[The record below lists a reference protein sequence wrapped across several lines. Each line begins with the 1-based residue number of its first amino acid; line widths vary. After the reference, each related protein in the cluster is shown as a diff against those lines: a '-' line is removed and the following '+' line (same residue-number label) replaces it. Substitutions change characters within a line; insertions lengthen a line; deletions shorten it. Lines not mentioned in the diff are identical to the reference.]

1 MVQVLFFGPHKFF
14 PFQGQHLP
22 VVNGNFG
29 SVVPLDGTV
38 GSNLGESRTGRAI
51 VGRSPIEMVLES
63 GDRFEDSRAMGGGNA
78 SSMPHQAQP
87 WIVSVGNQ
95 RFVFNTHNSKLIIA
109 EAVGRA
115 TALSYNDRQNEANS
129 MFH

>member
-1 MVQVLFFGPHKFF
+1 
-14 PFQGQHLP
+14 
-22 VVNGNFG
+22 
-29 SVVPLDGTV
+29 
-38 GSNLGESRTGRAI
+38 
-51 VGRSPIEMVLES
+51 MVLES

-129 MFH
+129 MFHWKEMWLGFPLRGEVTGLLLPRVLFSLIALKLSYIMSIHLAYFIMFSLKQTISYSLT